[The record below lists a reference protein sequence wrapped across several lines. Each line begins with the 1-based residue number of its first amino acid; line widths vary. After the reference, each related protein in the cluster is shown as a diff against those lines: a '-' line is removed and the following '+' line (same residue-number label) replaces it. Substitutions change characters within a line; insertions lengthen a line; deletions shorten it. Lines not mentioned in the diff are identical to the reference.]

1 MTYFSKKHLNPNLY
15 EDAELGNW
23 GRGGRAWKWQGM
35 KMAGH
40 ILPFSSQHFQRG
52 NPLLGGG
59 RGRDPGSQSKCFKK
73 KKKEKNGGDVEPF
86 IKVKEIFVHDRV
98 YHWLYIRSTEQLKND
113 SLSVCNK
120 GGMEGYLRR
129 EIWYNSN
136 GGGWTMN
143 VKVYIHV
150 LPFLF
155 YTALNNIQTQEFS
168 KVFQW
173 VLFGLV
179 VVLSRPIFVPLCPN
193 VFWQKTEI
201 WHLDQWR
208 QGVKG
213 KKKKY
218 NMSKNET
225 KTINIVI
232 NNSKSIT

>member
-1 MTYFSKKHLNPNLY
+1 
-15 EDAELGNW
+15 
-23 GRGGRAWKWQGM
+23 
-35 KMAGH
+35 MAGH

-73 KKKEKNGGDVEPF
+73 KKKEKNGGDVQPF

-120 GGMEGYLRR
+120 GGMEGYYLRR

-143 VKVYIHV
+143 VKVYIHHEWMDEWFMFC
-150 LPFLF
+150 LSYFIQHWITFKHKSFPKSFSGFYLDWWLF
-155 YTALNNIQTQEFS
+155 CPD
-168 KVFQW
+168 
-173 VLFGLV
+173 LF
-179 VVLSRPIFVPLCPN
+179 FVPLCPN

-218 NMSKNET
+218 NTNKNET

>member
-1 MTYFSKKHLNPNLY
+1 M
-15 EDAELGNW
+15 
-23 GRGGRAWKWQGM
+23 
-35 KMAGH
+35 
-40 ILPFSSQHFQRG
+40 
-52 NPLLGGG
+52 
-59 RGRDPGSQSKCFKK
+59 
-73 KKKEKNGGDVEPF
+73 
-86 IKVKEIFVHDRV
+86 
-98 YHWLYIRSTEQLKND
+98 
-113 SLSVCNK
+113 
-120 GGMEGYLRR
+120 
-129 EIWYNSN
+129 
-136 GGGWTMN
+136 
-143 VKVYIHV
+143 IHV

-213 KKKKY
+213 KKQKY

>member
-1 MTYFSKKHLNPNLY
+1 MLNLSSKLKRFSFMTVFTIDHHIKVDRAVEKWFSVCL
-15 EDAELGNW
+15 
-23 GRGGRAWKWQGM
+23 Q
-35 KMAGH
+35 
-40 ILPFSSQHFQRG
+40 Q
-52 NPLLGGG
+52 
-59 RGRDPGSQSKCFKK
+59 
-73 KKKEKNGGDVEPF
+73 GGDGGLFEKRNLIQF
-86 IKVKEIFVHDRV
+86 KWWRV
-98 YHWLYIRSTEQLKND
+98 ND
-113 SLSVCNK
+113 ECKSLHSS
-120 GGMEGYLRR
+120 
-129 EIWYNSN
+129 W
-136 GGGWTMN
+136 MN
-143 VKVYIHV
+143 EWMIHV

-155 YTALNNIQTQEFS
+155 YTALNNIQTQKFS

-213 KKKKY
+213 NKKKY